1 MDALLKIK
9 LAGELNEAVN
19 TMMAETNSVQK
30 IALAGK
36 VQALLA
42 QLGIINGDS
51 EKRNTYADVLVKD
64 LNRNI
69 LLVQRSLSDK
79 FKPGKW
85 WIPGGHVEK
94 NETPTQAA
102 IRELK
107 EETGVKASIVKF
119 LEKKS
124 LPNDGVSHRFLVAV
138 GSSQNV
144 KLQKEELHDFAW
156 VSIDNAKDYQLVG
169 EYSDLQSLYEKS
181 KKELALPD
189 SPIPSERGK
198 AAYNWL
204 SDNLQNK
211 VIKAVDGKE
220 IYFNRNLSVDHL
232 SHNARKSISEIIV
245 KSIPHI
251 AEVFETGTFVEREE
265 LTKNRTDNKVAFHI
279 YKKWVEI
286 DDKRVH
292 LEAKACEM
300 SDGKLVAKGDVIAYN
315 IKALKQEILPS
326 NLSQNMTTPYGGLAP
341 AVDNDTPITDAAQA
355 ENEDYVL
362 NILEITDL
370 NGNPISLE
378 DELQSVVNP
387 EDFFNYNPKG
397 VTKTQRQN
405 ANNAAIEIVRKV
417 QTGELSIDDMTPEQK
432 ILLSTYSGSGG
443 GLTTAEGTR
452 GSSYEY
458 YTPKPVAQGMWDL
471 LKEMGFNG
479 GRVLDPCAGTG
490 IFSATAPQNALM
502 ESIELDKT
510 SGTINRIL
518 FNDDN
523 HKVTI
528 SPFEAVATAT
538 EDEIVDAVITNVP
551 FGDNRGGNQ
560 FKDIRYQNE
569 NLESYFILRSLDKL
583 RPNGLAVF
591 MSGTSIMSGTRYRK
605 IRQQISLKAEFMGA
619 YRLPNKLFEDA
630 GADVVTDVL
639 VFKKHS
645 RQNKAIIDELMQ
657 TLPET
662 LRNANVLWET
672 FISGHYFKD
681 NPKFIL
687 GTETKV
693 RSKYG
698 EDVLAVM
705 SDDSI
710 GNIAK
715 LLRRFDGSRIN
726 WELLNTVDSPII
738 RYQEGETLYFD
749 GILKE
754 YKNGAW
760 KNVKTTETKANAIDK
775 IYIELEQY
783 RSPLVA
789 IETKLDLA
797 RLLEL
802 VQQVKELG
810 LDSMRIPQWVRD
822 VMIAGQ

>member
-1 MDALLKIK
+1 MNLLERMK
-9 LAGELNEAVN
+9 LVKSLDKAVN
-19 TMMAETNSVQK
+19 ERNAENNPLKKMGLVKQVAALRKQLGMVKGGENTPTRDTKEIDINSLDTDLYKYIKETDKGLFKAVERWLKANVQK
-30 IALAGK
+30 KTL
-36 VQALLA
+36 
-42 QLGIINGDS
+42 
-51 EKRNTYADVLVKD
+51 T
-64 LNRNI
+64 
-69 LLVQRSLSDK
+69 
-79 FKPGKW
+79 
-85 WIPGGHVEK
+85 
-94 NETPTQAA
+94 T
-102 IRELK
+102 
-107 EETGVKASIVKF
+107 
-119 LEKKS
+119 
-124 LPNDGVSHRFLVAV
+124 
-138 GSSQNV
+138 
-144 KLQKEELHDFAW
+144 
-156 VSIDNAKDYQLVG
+156 
-169 EYSDLQSLYEKS
+169 
-181 KKELALPD
+181 
-189 SPIPSERGK
+189 
-198 AAYNWL
+198 
-204 SDNLQNK
+204 
-211 VIKAVDGKE
+211 VDGKKVT
-220 IYFNRNLSVDHL
+220 FNREQSVDHL
-232 SHNARKSISEIIV
+232 TFNSRRSELAA
-245 KSIPHI
+245 KSIPFVVS
-251 AEVFETGTFVEREE
+251 VFTKGEFKGVFPLTHERKKDTFFQ
-265 LTKNRTDNKVAFHI
+265 FHV
-279 YKKWVEI
+279 YQKWVEI
-286 DDKRVH
+286 DGYRLL
-292 LEAKACEM
+292 LETHAGEREDNSLEVMGSLVGYNQKIIEKQQGSSLLGS
-300 SDGKLVAKGDVIAYN
+300 SDAIQDSADAGRYASLEN
-315 IKALKQEILPS
+315 NTTLIL
-326 NLSQNMTTPYGGLAP
+326 
-341 AVDNDTPITDAAQA
+341 DNVQ
-355 ENEDYVL
+355 ENEDNL
-362 NILEITDL
+362 ITILEITDL

-378 DELQSVVNP
+378 DDPQSAINP
-387 EDFFNYNPKG
+387 EDLFNYNPEG
-397 VTKTQRQN
+397 VTVRQRQN

-479 GRVLDPCAGTG
+479 GHVLDPCAGTG

-510 SGTINRIL
+510 SGAINRIL

-528 SPFEAVATAT
+528 SPFEVVATAT

-760 KNVKTTETKANAIDK
+760 QNVKTTETKANAIDK

-810 LDSMRIPQWVRD
+810 LDIMRIPQWVRD